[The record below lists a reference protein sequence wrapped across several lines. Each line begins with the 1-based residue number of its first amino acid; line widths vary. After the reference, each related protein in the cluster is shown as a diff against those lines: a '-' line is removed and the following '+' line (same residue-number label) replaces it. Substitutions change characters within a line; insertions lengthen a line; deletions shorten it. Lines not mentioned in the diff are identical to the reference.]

1 MRKKAIT
8 GILILSVILSGTAC
22 GKKQDPAQSE
32 ARLQTVS
39 VVKVEKGDMIK
50 KLSVSGKIL
59 PQEEV
64 KVVPKAAGKV
74 ARVNCDVGQVVAVG
88 SILLELDNTDI
99 QVRLD
104 SARATLAVSEANLG
118 KAKSQLEKNQIQVDD
133 AKRNLD
139 RKKAL
144 FDGGAVSQ
152 SDYEIARSS
161 FESASKDYDMNVAAL
176 ASSQA
181 TVEQSR
187 ASMRQS
193 EVDLENTSVR
203 SPISG
208 IVSARSVNAGEYVTN
223 STAAIV
229 VVNIDT
235 VEVNTNLLEDE
246 INSVKQGQD
255 VDVVVAA
262 VSKSPLKCRVTK
274 VSPSADSKSKTYPIW
289 VSIPNP
295 GGSLKP
301 GMFAEIQ
308 VVVSKR
314 QGVLSVPPEAI
325 VERGGKKVAYVVD
338 GDKALEKQVTPGIT
352 QGGKIEVEGI
362 NEGDMLI
369 VTGLQTIKTGTA
381 VKVQAPAKEK
391 GN

>member
-1 MRKKAIT
+1 MRMKAIL
-8 GILILSVILSGTAC
+8 GLLILSVIFSVTAC
-22 GKKQDPAQSE
+22 GKKQDPAQAE
-32 ARLQTVS
+32 ARVQTVS
-39 VVKVEKGDMIK
+39 VYKVEKGDMVK

-74 ARVNCDVGQVVAVG
+74 ARVNCDVGLVVTAG

-99 QVRLD
+99 QVKLD
-104 SARATLAVSEANLG
+104 TARATLAMNEANLA
-118 KAKSQLEKNQIQVDD
+118 KAGLQLEKNQIQVDD
-133 AKRNLD
+133 AKRNFD
-139 RKKAL
+139 RKKVL

-152 SDYEIARSS
+152 ADYETARSS
-161 FESASKDYDMNVAAL
+161 YESARKDYEMNAAAL
-176 ASSQA
+176 ISSRA
-181 TVEQSR
+181 TVDQSR
-187 ASMRQS
+187 ASVRQN
-193 EVDLENTSVR
+193 EVDLENTFVR

-223 STAAIV
+223 STAAVV

-246 INSVKQGQD
+246 INSVKQGMD
-255 VDVVVAA
+255 VDVAVAA
-262 VSKSPLKCRVTK
+262 VSKSPLKGKVTK
-274 VSPSADSKSKTYPIW
+274 ISPSADSKSKTYPIW

-314 QGVLSVPPEAI
+314 EGVLSVPPEAV

-338 GDKALEKQVTPGIT
+338 GDKALEKPVTPGIA
-352 QGGKIEVEGI
+352 QGGKIEVSGL
-362 NEGDMLI
+362 NEGDILI
-369 VTGLQTIKTGTA
+369 TTGLQTLKTGTA
-381 VKVQAPAKEK
+381 IKVQAPAQDK
-391 GN
+391 GK